1 MGNLRAPQDDGVGT
15 DMQAQAPNA
24 LANKI
29 ADPSFLNSIFAN
41 PDNAAEAQMRDA
53 IECVSRLV
61 SLSPDNA
68 AKWADAWRRAA
79 TFDKR
84 SGSDGYELE
93 ILTGGSMCV
102 DRWVTASTRY
112 LQELLTAPGSTF
124 RNLGNG
130 YAVAHAFSEA
140 GASPLSQLVDV
151 ARQLRSAIHSKMF
164 QTAVREIYAERERRL
179 GEVFGV
185 VSSQVIPAMRWQYPA
200 YVSMDLALL
209 SRYLAG
215 DRSEEIMGIGEWV
228 GSDHP
233 AAQACRPLHMRPKP
247 LGHEGDSSIDV

>member
-1 MGNLRAPQDDGVGT
+1 MDNLHAPQDDDVGT
-15 DMQAQAPNA
+15 DMQVQAPTT
-24 LANKI
+24 LASKI
-29 ADPSFLNSIFAN
+29 ADPSFLSSIFAN

-61 SLSPDNA
+61 ALSPENA
-68 AKWADAWRRAA
+68 AKWADAWSRAA

-93 ILTGGSMCV
+93 TLTGGSMSV
-102 DRWVTASTRY
+102 DRWVTSSTRY

-130 YAVAHAFSEA
+130 YSVAHAFSEA
-140 GASPLSQLVDV
+140 GTSPLSQLVDV

-164 QTAVREIYAERERRL
+164 QTAAREIYAERERRL
-179 GEVFGV
+179 GEAFGV
-185 VSSQVIPAMRWQYPA
+185 VSSKVTPAMRWQYPA

-209 SRYLAG
+209 GRYMAG
-215 DRSEEIMGIGEWV
+215 DRGEEIMGIGEWV
-228 GSDHP
+228 ESSHS

-247 LGHEGDSSIDV
+247 LGHEDDSSIDV